1 VKKKSMIF
9 IALMFCALLFT
20 IPTNAMAKGVFEHQD
35 TVVPANQ
42 VVDDVVVVGA
52 DTTIWGTVN
61 DSVIVFNGD
70 LNLKASAKVNGFV
83 LVVGG
88 KIQQE
93 QGAFISDEIIN
104 LSFDKATQN
113 SLLIGGGLVIGTWL
127 LQLTVT
133 IILILL
139 PLLTILILK
148 QRIQPFMTHARQS
161 PGRLMYIGFF
171 SSLILIALT
180 VLLLVTVIGIPLA
193 ILLLVLVMLA
203 FIIGMA
209 ALSIIVGEKIQGT
222 FGRSN
227 WIISLTGL
235 ILMVSLMN
243 IPLVGIILFLGI
255 LLFSIGVITLWILE
269 KAKRKPTLVRN

>member
-1 VKKKSMIF
+1 VKKKRLFF

-20 IPTNAMAKGVFEHQD
+20 IPTNAMAKGIFEHQD

-127 LQLTVT
+127 LQLTIS

-148 QRIQPFMTHARQS
+148 QRIHPFMTHARQS
-161 PGRLMYIGFF
+161 LGRLLYIGFF
-171 SSLILIALT
+171 SSLILVALT

-193 ILLLVLVMLA
+193 ILLLVLVLLA

-222 FGRSN
+222 FGHSN

-235 ILMVSLMN
+235 ILLVSLMN
-243 IPLVGIILFLGI
+243 IPLVGMILFLGI
-255 LLFSIGVITLWILE
+255 LLFSFGVITLWILE
-269 KAKRKPTLVRN
+269 KAKRKPTLVRH

>member
-1 VKKKSMIF
+1 MKKKSMIF
-9 IALMFCALLFT
+9 IVLMFCALLFI
-20 IPTNAMAKGVFEHQD
+20 IPNNAMAKGIFEHQD

-70 LNLKASAKVNGFV
+70 LNLKASSKVNGFV

-127 LQLTVT
+127 LQLTIS

-139 PLLTILILK
+139 PLSTLLILK
-148 QRIQPFMTHARQS
+148 QRIQPFVTHARQS
-161 PGRLMYIGFF
+161 PGRLLYIGFF
-171 SSLILIALT
+171 SSLILIALM
-180 VLLLVTVIGIPLA
+180 VLLLVTIIGIPFA
-193 ILLLVLVMLA
+193 ILLLVIVLIA

-227 WIISLTGL
+227 WFISLTGL
-235 ILMVSLMN
+235 ILLVALMN
-243 IPLVGIILFLGI
+243 IPFVGMILFLGI
-255 LLFSIGVITLWILE
+255 LLFAIGVITLWILE
-269 KAKRKPTLVRN
+269 KAKRKPTVR